1 MLQGVKA
8 NPTQW
13 QICMMLDI
21 AVACHLRPRNS
32 VVIITRCCDSHI
44 SISKR
49 ASADSSKQFVWR
61 CCSNSLFLCRRKTCA
76 RQSSSHW
83 CVLQRI
89 IHCTARCTSCY
100 RVLPRA
106 LFLGGGEHGAWDT
119 CSAGATASK
128 TCNVVSTRFLCYA
141 GAHLSPGLSARPPRP
156 IRLDVPLH
164 ASSSIV
170 AEAYGSL
177 GCVPWQL
184 TACHL
189 HLHADAW
196 CLGIHTHRA

>member
-1 MLQGVKA
+1 MRVMLCFRVCRRTLLNGKDLLM
-8 NPTQW
+8 
-13 QICMMLDI
+13 ICMMLDI

-32 VVIITRCCDSHI
+32 VVIITRCCDSHN

-61 CCSNSLFLCRRKTCA
+61 CCSNSLLLCRRKTCA

-89 IHCTARCTSCY
+89 IQCTSRRCTSCY

-106 LFLGGGEHGAWDT
+106 LFLGSGEHGAWDT
-119 CSAGATASK
+119 CSAGATAST

-141 GAHLSPGLSARPPRP
+141 AAHLSPSLSARPPAAHP
-156 IRLDVPLH
+156 P
-164 ASSSIV
+164 
-170 AEAYGSL
+170 
-177 GCVPWQL
+177 GCATARQL
-184 TACHL
+184 VHC
-189 HLHADAW
+189 
-196 CLGIHTHRA
+196 R